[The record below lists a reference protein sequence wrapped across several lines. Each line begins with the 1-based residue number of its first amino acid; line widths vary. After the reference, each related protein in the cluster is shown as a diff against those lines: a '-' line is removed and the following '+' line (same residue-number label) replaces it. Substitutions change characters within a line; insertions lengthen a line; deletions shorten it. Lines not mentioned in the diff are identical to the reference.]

1 MSRQSGWKGTA
12 MEEFSDERGKFP
24 SDGRLSAT
32 VRRPPRLSPGRI
44 ARLSALPDWG
54 HERCN
59 RDVEVQEASMN
70 VRPSVLCPVDC
81 SDTSLAALRY
91 ATAIA
96 EHFVTRL
103 IVLSVVPADEGGG
116 DTEASR
122 DRYEQSLSAFVQAAC
137 GGEAVE
143 PMYEVDVAYGTPS
156 VEIFRV
162 ARERSCD
169 LIVVSSAVHGLRDQ
183 AGGRLAAAGAA
194 QPILVISATRHGGMR
209 LEDIRRQLQ
218 QIVTP
223 AGLFSD
229 YVRAVIAMAAA

>member
-1 MSRQSGWKGTA
+1 
-12 MEEFSDERGKFP
+12 
-24 SDGRLSAT
+24 
-32 VRRPPRLSPGRI
+32 
-44 ARLSALPDWG
+44 
-54 HERCN
+54 
-59 RDVEVQEASMN
+59 MN

-81 SDTSLAALRY
+81 SVRSVAALRY

-103 IVLSVVPADEGGG
+103 IVLSVHPADEPGG

-122 DRYEQSLSAFVQAAC
+122 DRHEQSLSAFVQTAC
-137 GGEAVE
+137 GGEAVA

-156 VEIFRV
+156 VEILRV

-169 LIVVSSAVHGLRDQ
+169 LIVVSSAVHGLRGQ
-183 AGGRLAAAGAA
+183 AGGRLAAAGAT
-194 QPILVISATRHGGMR
+194 QPILVISATRHGGLR

-229 YVRAVIAMAAA
+229 YVRAVIATAAA